1 MRKLIYI
8 VLLLFLLSSTS
19 RARRQELCDSSMV
32 EDSSSGNVSLIPRY
46 SYFLPLQGVCLVTAA
61 SLMKYDHKGSTLH
74 VDYKPS
80 FDYKADE
87 VLRFVPALA
96 VAGMKVLGVESRSS
110 WKDLLING
118 ALSTAIMGTAVEST
132 KRINQRVRPDGSD
145 DRSFP
150 SGHTATAFMTATI
163 FAKEYGHL
171 SPWYTVGAYGVATST
186 AMLRRINDHHWV
198 SDVIAGAGIGILST
212 ELAYCISDLL
222 HKDKPSFERGK
233 ALIHLDRTYRPSFAG
248 TYITFPVRQ
257 AIDVVAGSR
266 RIETHG
272 GYHVGMETAYFFLP
286 YIGIG
291 GQLNLSTS
299 RISIEGIK
307 QVRSFDNVTASAG
320 PCFSY
325 PILNNLLVGMQARGG
340 YGFYPRSEYN
350 DYDLTIGGCCGWG
363 YEVGASLIL
372 LFKRGFGLSLKG
384 EYEQWSDIKVGDKE
398 IGYTPYS
405 IGLGISR
412 YF

>member
-1 MRKLIYI
+1 MRRLIYI
-8 VLLLFLLSSTS
+8 VLLLFLLPSTS
-19 RARRQELCDSSMV
+19 IAGWRELCDSSMV
-32 EDSSSGNVSLIPRY
+32 EHSSKESISLIPRY

-61 SLMKYDHKGSTLH
+61 SLMKYDHKGVTLH
-74 VDYKPS
+74 MDYKPS

-110 WKDLLING
+110 WTRLLVNG
-118 ALSTAIMGTAVEST
+118 ALSTAIMGTTVESM

-186 AMLRRINDHHWV
+186 GMLRRINDHHWV

-212 ELAYCISDLL
+212 ELAYFFSDLL
-222 HKDKPSFERGK
+222 HQDKSNLGRGK
-233 ALIHLDRTYRPSFAG
+233 SSMHFDRTYRPSFAG
-248 TYITFPVRQ
+248 TFITFPVKQ
-257 AIDVVAGSR
+257 AIDVLVGNR
-266 RIETHG
+266 QIKTHG
-272 GYHVGMETAYFFLP
+272 GYNVGMETAYYFLP
-286 YIGIG
+286 YMGVG

-307 QVRSFDNVTASAG
+307 QVRSFDNVTASVG

-350 DYDLTIGGCCGWG
+350 DCNLTLGGCCGWG
-363 YEVGASLIL
+363 YEVGVNLTL
-372 LFKRGFGLSLKG
+372 LFKGEFGFSLKG
-384 EYEQWSDIKVGDKE
+384 EYEKWSDIKIEDKK
-398 IGYTPYS
+398 IGYSPCS
-405 IGLGISR
+405 VGLGLSR